1 MQARIDKLRERGD
14 QVVDLAGT
22 LRRDE
27 AGATAIEYGLIVGL
41 VSFAILGALM
51 SIQGALGDN
60 VFSVVASAISNI

>member
-14 QVVDLAGT
+14 QLVDLTGT

-41 VSFAILGALM
+41 VSFAILGALT

>member
-41 VSFAILGALM
+41 VSFAIIGALM
-51 SIQGALGDN
+51 SIQGVLGDN
-60 VFSVVASAISNI
+60 VFAVVASALANI